1 MIGGNIMKN
10 AILTK
15 LNKLPIQS
23 GRYDGEWVT
32 GQEEIL
38 SDAKRYIE
46 ATNEGRLFAI
56 VRSVAKSGA
65 SRVVD
70 FGEFVQSEKASNG
83 ETYGFKLN
91 FVRLFEFLGYKY
103 NENQD
108 GYRVYSTW
116 NTHDNVI
123 RYLIQLGV
131 LAKGKHITEEEMSF
145 INKLT
150 RKEPIN
156 L

>member
-1 MIGGNIMKN
+1 MKN
-10 AILTK
+10 TILTK
-15 LNKLPIQS
+15 LNKLPLTS
-23 GRYDGEWVT
+23 GRNKKGEWGS

-46 ATNEGRLFAI
+46 ATDEGRLFAI

-70 FGEFVQSEKASNG
+70 FGEFVQSEKATNG
-83 ETYGFKLN
+83 KTYGFKLN

-103 NENQD
+103 NEDKQ
-108 GYRVYSTW
+108 GYRIYSTW
-116 NTHDNVI
+116 NTHDNI
-123 RYLIQLGV
+123 MKDIIQMGVQADYFNLG
-131 LAKGKHITEEEMSF
+131 G
-145 INKLT
+145 
-150 RKEPIN
+150 REPIN

>member
-1 MIGGNIMKN
+1 MKN

-56 VRSVAKSGA
+56 VRSVAKSGT

-70 FGEFVQSEKASNG
+70 FGEFVQHEKATG
-83 ETYGFKLN
+83 ETIGFHLN
-91 FVRLFEFLGYKY
+91 FIRLFEFLGYKY
-103 NENQD
+103 NEDKN
-108 GYRVYSTW
+108 GYRVYSVW

>member
-1 MIGGNIMKN
+1 MKN
-10 AILTK
+10 TILTK
-15 LNKLPIQS
+15 LNKLPLRS
-23 GRYDGEWVT
+23 GRNEKGEWVS

-70 FGEFVQSEKASNG
+70 FGEFVQHEKATG
-83 ETYGFKLN
+83 ETIGFHLN
-91 FVRLFEFLGYKY
+91 FIRLFEFLGYKY
-103 NENQD
+103 NEDKD
-108 GYRVYSTW
+108 GYRVYSVWTH
-116 NTHDNVI
+116 HDNI
-123 RYLIQLGV
+123 MQYIIQMGV
-131 LAKGKHITEEEMSF
+131 DADYFNLAK
-145 INKLT
+145 
-150 RKEPIN
+150 KEPIT

>member
-1 MIGGNIMKN
+1 MKN
-10 AILTK
+10 TILTK
-15 LNKLPIQS
+15 LNKLPLTS
-23 GRYDGEWVT
+23 GRNEKGEWVS

-70 FGEFVQSEKASNG
+70 FGEFVQHEKATG
-83 ETYGFKLN
+83 ETIGFHLN
-91 FVRLFEFLGYKY
+91 FIRLFEFLGYKY
-103 NENQD
+103 NEDKD
-108 GYRVYSTW
+108 GYRVYSVWTH
-116 NTHDNVI
+116 HDNI
-123 RYLIQLGV
+123 MQYIIQMGV
-131 LAKGKHITEEEMSF
+131 DADYFNLAK
-145 INKLT
+145 
-150 RKEPIN
+150 KEPIT

>member
-1 MIGGNIMKN
+1 MR
-10 AILTK
+10 
-15 LNKLPIQS
+15 S
-23 GRYDGEWVT
+23 GRNEKGEWVT

-56 VRSVAKSGA
+56 VRSVAKSGM
-65 SRVVD
+65 SRVID
-70 FGEFVQSEKASNG
+70 FGEFVQSEKATNG
-83 ETYGFKLN
+83 ETYGFRLN
-91 FVRLFEFLGYKY
+91 FMRLFEFLGYKY
-103 NENQD
+103 NEDKN
-108 GYRVYSTW
+108 GYRISGVGMDMIFH
-116 NTHDNVI
+116 THDNVI
-123 RYLIQLGV
+123 RYLIQMGV